1 MRMHYARGSFVRLRK
16 TPDFKQNHAAMKN
29 EIIIFQSNELV
40 EHVEVR
46 IDVEKE
52 TFWLSLTQIS
62 ILFERDKSVISR
74 HLKNIFKNEELD
86 KTSVVAFFAITA
98 SDGKLY
104 TVQHFN
110 FQAI

>member
-1 MRMHYARGSFVRLRK
+1 
-16 TPDFKQNHAAMKN
+16 MKN
-29 EIIIFQSNELV
+29 EIIIFQSNEHV

-74 HLKNIFKNEELD
+74 HLKNIFNNTELE
-86 KTSVVAFFAITA
+86 KTSVVAFF
-98 SDGKLY
+98 GNNCKRW
-104 TVQHFN
+104 
-110 FQAI
+110 

>member
-1 MRMHYARGSFVRLRK
+1 MPSLLGSFVPLRK